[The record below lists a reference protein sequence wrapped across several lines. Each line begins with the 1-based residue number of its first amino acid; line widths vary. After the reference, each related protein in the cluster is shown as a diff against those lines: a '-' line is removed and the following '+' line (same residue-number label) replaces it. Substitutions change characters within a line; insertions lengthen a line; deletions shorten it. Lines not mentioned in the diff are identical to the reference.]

1 MGAPAVQP
9 KQVDLTKLFNIS
21 FSTMKRNFHSPKNKT
36 KQNKKQKQ
44 ICHRSGQV
52 CLNKKTFDCV
62 PTDALRN
69 KKIIVPIVIKESI
82 TLRNDSIQ
90 EDNTDIGEKECHDV
104 DFSDDISEQKDDDI

>member
-21 FSTMKRNFHSPKNKT
+21 FSTMKRNFHSPPKKNKT
-36 KQNKKQKQ
+36 KQNRNKTTQKQ

-69 KKIIVPIVIKESI
+69 KKIIVPIVTKEAI

-90 EDNTDIGEKECHDV
+90 EDNTDIGE
-104 DFSDDISEQKDDDI
+104 